1 MFDWL
6 RRVFAP
12 ANSPALPPPA
22 PDPKEF
28 ADAVAPML
36 TAALDGAVTT
46 LKGSQDELLEQVKKL
61 ARANQKLA
69 LQVESLASKPAV
81 PAPAV
86 PAPAPAAPEPSYEA
100 VLDAM
105 DALDHAVMAASDDD
119 ALDSFVAGLEGVQER
134 LSRFLEG
141 VGVTRVGARGEAPE
155 PRLHKVVGTTDD
167 EDVEEGAVARVVR
180 AGARKG
186 DRVLRVGEVITRRF
200 S

>member
-1 MFDWL
+1 MFAWL

-12 ANSPALPPPA
+12 ANNPALPPPA
-22 PDPKEF
+22 PDPKAF

-36 TAALDGAVTT
+36 TAALDGAVTP

-81 PAPAV
+81 PAV
-86 PAPAPAAPEPSYEA
+86 PAPAAPEPSYDA

>member
-1 MFDWL
+1 MFAWL

-12 ANSPALPPPA
+12 ANNPALPPPA
-22 PDPKEF
+22 PDPKAF

-81 PAPAV
+81 PAV
-86 PAPAPAAPEPSYEA
+86 PAPAAPEPSYEA